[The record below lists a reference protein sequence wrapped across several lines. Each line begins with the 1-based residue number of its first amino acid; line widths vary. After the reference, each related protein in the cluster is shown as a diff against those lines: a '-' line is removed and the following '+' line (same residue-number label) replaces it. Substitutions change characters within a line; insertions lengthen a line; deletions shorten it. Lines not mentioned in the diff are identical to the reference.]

1 MEIRDRQTLDAVA
14 DVAAILATAYRRYR
28 RVKRIEIAGE
38 KPPEAVNG
46 ELDNRRPES
55 PHVHEVDA

>member
-1 MEIRDRQTLDAVA
+1 MEIRDRQTRDAVA
-14 DVAAILATAYRRYR
+14 EVAAILAAAYQRCRRAR
-28 RVKRIEIAGE
+28 RIEIAGE

-46 ELDNRRPES
+46 ELDNRSPES